1 MTQFDYFHQGI
12 AAAKREGLV
21 VTEKKSE
28 LSQFYHLISFYIFFQ
43 IIHNKSVPGIIK
55 AHMVLVH
62 QI

>member
-12 AAAKREGLV
+12 AAAKREGIV

-28 LSQFYHLISFYIFFQ
+28 LSDFYHLTFILLFFQ
-43 IIHNKSVPGIIK
+43 IIYNKSVPGIIK
-55 AHMVLVH
+55 VALFH